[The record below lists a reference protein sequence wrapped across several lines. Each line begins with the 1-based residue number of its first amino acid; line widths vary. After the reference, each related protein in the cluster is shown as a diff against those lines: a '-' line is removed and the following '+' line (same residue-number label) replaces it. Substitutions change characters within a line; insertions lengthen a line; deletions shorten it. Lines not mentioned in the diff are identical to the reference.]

1 MADNSLLGPIDE
13 LRFGS
18 YRPDDAE
25 AALSRTE
32 QLAWQRLD
40 AIPLLPTEER
50 TFENTVLALTRS
62 TDEFDSAAGLINHL
76 EGVLGEDWRAA
87 SNLAAERSASL
98 ANDIGF
104 HKGLYQALVDYRDT
118 KPTLTPAKQ
127 RLLDKLV
134 RDYERNGVN
143 LPEDTVARL
152 REVRTRLAAATNE
165 FGQNVVKA
173 NDISGISVP
182 DEAALA
188 GLDEAFIASC
198 RDAAQ
203 EHGKDGLWVAY
214 SQPAYIKIMVECR
227 VRSTRQAF
235 YRLAVIRAN
244 EFNEE
249 LAKTILVLR
258 RELAELLGYSNF
270 ADYALA
276 ERMAKT
282 GATAREFID
291 SLTERY
297 QELAEAERD
306 ELQAFAR
313 QLEGDD
319 GLLLDASE
327 LDTGLDF
334 YFADRY
340 RAEQFGIDEPELRA
354 YFQKDVVIGEMFA
367 TLSALYG
374 VTFERIEL
382 PGWHSDV
389 ETYQIHDQAGHH
401 LATVWCDWYARPGKR
416 PGAWMNQ
423 YFVAD
428 RTDGSYAKPHLGYVC
443 ANFERPAGDLPSLLT
458 LRDIETAWHEFGHFM
473 HLAVNKTELR
483 EQSMMSCKWDFVEAP
498 SQIMENWVWQPEIL
512 RRLAKHHSTAEPL
525 PDDMI
530 DILIAN
536 RNFRVG
542 SKAMRQLSLATV
554 DLALHIDY
562 DPNGPVGMSDY
573 ARPIKARLLPVPVDP
588 EDGSANTFAHIFAG
602 GYAAAY
608 YSYKWAEAIQ
618 ADLFSRF
625 ADEGILSPEVGGAY
639 RDLVLARGNEVDPD
653 VLIED
658 FLGRPTDPDAM
669 LRRDGVS

>member
-1 MADNSLLGPIDE
+1 MPENSLLGPIDT
-13 LRFGS
+13 LRFGDHL
-18 YRPDDAE
+18 PEDAE
-25 AALSRTE
+25 AALTHTE
-32 QLAWQRLD
+32 QLAWERLD
-40 AIPLLPTEER
+40 AIPQLPTSER
-50 TFENTVLALTRS
+50 TYENTVLALTRS
-62 TDEFDSAAGLINHL
+62 TDEFDSVAGLINHL

-87 SNLAAERSASL
+87 STLAAERAATL

-104 HKGLYQALVDYRDT
+104 HKGLYQALIDFRDT
-118 KPTLTPAKQ
+118 RPSLSPAKQ

-143 LPEDTVARL
+143 LPDDTVARL
-152 REVRTRLAAATNE
+152 REVRTKLAAATNE

-173 NDISGISVP
+173 NDISGIEVAT
-182 DEAALA
+182 EAELA
-188 GLDEAFIASC
+188 GLDDAFIASC
-198 RDAAQ
+198 RAAAA
-203 EHGKDGLWVAY
+203 ERGKAGLWVAY

-227 VRSTRQAF
+227 VLTTRRAF
-235 YRLAVIRAN
+235 YRLAVTRAN
-244 EFNEE
+244 DLNEE
-249 LAKTILVLR
+249 LAKTILLLR

-282 GATAREFID
+282 GGTARDFID

-297 QELAEAERD
+297 QGLAEAERD

-313 QLEGDD
+313 ELEGDD
-319 GLLLDASE
+319 TLLLDASE

-340 RAEQFGIDEPELRA
+340 RAAQFGIDEQELRA

-382 PGWHSDV
+382 PGWHDDV
-389 ETYQIHDQAGHH
+389 ETFEILDRTGHH
-401 LATVWCDWYARPGKR
+401 LATVWCDWYARKGKR
-416 PGAWMNQ
+416 GGAWMNQ
-423 YFVAD
+423 YYVAD
-428 RTDGSYAKPHLGYVC
+428 RTDGSYHKPHLGYVC
-443 ANFERPAGDLPSLLT
+443 ANFERPAGDRPSLLT
-458 LRDIETAWHEFGHFM
+458 LRDVETAWHEFGHFM

-512 RRLAKHHSTAEPL
+512 RRIAQHHRTNEPL
-525 PDDMI
+525 SDDLI
-530 DILIAN
+530 DKLIAN

-562 DPNGPVGMSDY
+562 DPSGPVAMSDF
-573 ARPIKARLLPVPVDP
+573 ARPIKAGLLPVPVQPD
-588 EDGSANTFAHIFAG
+588 DGSANTFAHIFAG

-625 ADEGILSPEVGGAY
+625 ADEGILSAEVGRAY
-639 RDLVLARGNEVDPD
+639 RDQVLARGDEADPD
-653 VLIED
+653 VLILD